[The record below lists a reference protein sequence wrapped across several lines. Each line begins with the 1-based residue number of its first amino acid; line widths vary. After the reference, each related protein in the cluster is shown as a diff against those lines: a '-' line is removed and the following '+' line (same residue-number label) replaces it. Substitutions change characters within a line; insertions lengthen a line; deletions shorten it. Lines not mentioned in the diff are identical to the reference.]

1 MSRRAA
7 FILFVLW
14 LAGCSVVPM
23 GARGPSRAQVEA
35 MQKVQ
40 MDQVLEQMKG
50 QQDHMEGKDTEA
62 ARAYARQIELSRAQG
77 EALQR
82 QMEQDPTYRRYVEEG
97 EAHERERRRNNPSGI
112 ETQFNLTDEQEVEV
126 VFGMVQYFLGSQRLL
141 DDQPLQ
147 SYVNLVGGWVAL
159 QSERPTLPWRFVVLD
174 SETVNAFAVPGG
186 YVFVTTGML
195 RMLRTESELAGVL
208 GHEISHVVR
217 KHHLRWIY
225 MNKELSAQM
234 QRTEAAVQKYNP
246 AMAQQL
252 REMGKL
258 AQRQI
263 ESMNSGPMK
272 ANLSKAEELE
282 ADRDGIVLAW
292 RAGYEAWGL
301 VAMLQRFEAASRLHQ
316 VGQTG
321 LEGHPEPLER
331 FKYLDWLVRQRPD
344 AQNAGESGVARFD
357 QATRRLRGTNL

>member
-1 MSRRAA
+1 MSKRCAV
-7 FILFVLW
+7 ILFVLS
-14 LAGCSVVPM
+14 LAGCGVVPS
-23 GARGPSRAQVEA
+23 ARGPSRAQIEA
-35 MQKVQ
+35 MQTAQ
-40 MDQVLEQMKG
+40 MDRVLELMKG
-50 QQDHMEGKDTEA
+50 QQDAMEGKDTDA
-62 ARAYARQIELSRAQG
+62 ARAYARQMEVSRAQG

-82 QMEQDPTYRRYVEEG
+82 QMEQDPEYRRQVQEER
-97 EAHERERRRNNPSGI
+97 AQERQRRRNNPSGI
-112 ETQFNLTDEQEVEV
+112 DTQFNLTDQQEVEV
-126 VFGMVQYFLGSQRLL
+126 GFGMVQYFLSSQRLL

-147 SYVNLVGGWVAL
+147 TYVNRVGSWVAL
-159 QSERPTLPWRFVVLD
+159 QSERPHLPWRFVVLD
-174 SETVNAFAVPGG
+174 SAAVNAFAVPGG

-234 QRTEAAVQKYNP
+234 QRTEAAMQNLDP

-252 REMGKL
+252 REIGKL

-272 ANLSKAEELE
+272 ANLSKGEELE

-301 VAMLQRFEAASRLHQ
+301 VAMLQRFEAASRLSQ
-316 VGQTG
+316 AAQTG

-331 FKYLDWLVRQRPD
+331 FKYLDWLVQQRPD
-344 AQNAGESGVARFD
+344 AQNAGEVGTARFE